1 MTIRQLIKAGK
12 MESRVD
18 EIKEVS
24 CVNIGFINNYGR
36 EDETQLTVYQDLRI
50 NAGVKELAD
59 LFKSLAE
66 EFETTIWKVTYVIIV
81 ASADTGEELEDMGY

>member
-1 MTIRQLIKAGK
+1 MTIRQLIRAGK

-24 CVNIGFINNYGR
+24 CGNIGFINNYGR

-66 EFETTIWKVTYVIIV
+66 EFETTIRKVTYVIIV

>member
-24 CVNIGFINNYGR
+24 CVNIGFINKYGR

-81 ASADTGEELEDMGY
+81 ASADTGEELEAMGY

>member
-24 CVNIGFINNYGR
+24 CVNIGFINNYNHK
-36 EDETQLTVYQDLRI
+36 DETQLTVYQDIRTS
-50 NAGVKELAD
+50 AGVNELAD

-66 EFETTIWKVTYVIIV
+66 EFETTIRKVTYVIIV